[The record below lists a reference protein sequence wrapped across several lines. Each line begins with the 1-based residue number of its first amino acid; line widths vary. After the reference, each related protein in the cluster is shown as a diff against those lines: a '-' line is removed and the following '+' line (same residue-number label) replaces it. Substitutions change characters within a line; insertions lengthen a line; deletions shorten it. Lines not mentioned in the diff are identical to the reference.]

1 MKLSS
6 LGPMTPPRT
15 PTSTATATR
24 PAIEAP
30 SSRGGPDEVGT
41 LFQRFQHTGAAQT
54 REGGSGFGLYMS
66 SKLAVANSGTIT
78 YEPGPPHRFVLRT
91 PTSAA
96 AADRAL
102 S

>member
-1 MKLSS
+1 VSD
-6 LGPMTPPRT
+6 GGQGVPP
-15 PTSTATATR
+15 
-24 PAIEAP
+24 
-30 SSRGGPDEVGT
+30 DQVGT

-91 PTSAA
+91 PASAA